1 MTKVILQLKQL
12 SDLTCKNLEKRLQSH
27 YELYLNAAYVLQCAV
42 FVLVRNAFSTENFSC
57 LAKESICSILLEHD
71 PAALTSVRHLCVYF
85 RSYFSDDEWEK
96 VKARLFNNEEE
107 YLKITEE
114 TRLHSENLQ
123 PMLHSGKREAA
134 ELMNIVTTYRDEA
147 GKKHRWTLKNVD
159 PCYSVQETTELLSI
173 LNTLTIFQKEDGTRR
188 FTELVRYVYHPTT
201 PIYDSEEETAEKLV
215 TDDQAKSI
223 EAQDT
228 VQQMKPVNQG
238 QPEIQ
243 QTDGQPKDVPANP
256 ADEAPSEKVS
266 VESKAENPPS
276 PDESTP
282 PKPDTKQPPKDPDKP
297 KNLDIKDQVKN
308 RLMGNLPGWHG
319 ETKKKKKKNKK
330 PKNSGNKKKGR
341 KKK

>member
-27 YELYLNAAYVLQCAV
+27 YELYLDAAYVLQCAV

-57 LAKESICSILLEHD
+57 LAKESICTILLEHD

-85 RSYFSDDEWEK
+85 RSYFSDDEWKK
-96 VKARLFNNEEE
+96 VKARLFNNEQE

-123 PMLHSGKREAA
+123 PMLYSGKREAA

-201 PIYDSEEETAEKLV
+201 PIYDSESEE
-215 TDDQAKSI
+215 QIAKTQEQPV
-223 EAQDT
+223 EAQNI
-228 VQQMKPVNQG
+228 VEEMKPVNQ
-238 QPEIQ
+238 ER
-243 QTDGQPKDVPANP
+243 TEPAPTEKQP
-256 ADEAPSEKVS
+256 ADTTVNTSSKGSNEQARTKAQTEA
-266 VESKAENPPS
+266 APS
-276 PDESTP
+276 PDESSSP
-282 PKPDTKQPPKDPDKP
+282 EPDTKQPPKDPDTQ
-297 KNLDIKDQVKN
+297 KNSDIKDQVKN

-330 PKNSGNKKKGR
+330 PKNSGKKKKGR